1 MKTRIEKDS
10 LGEVEIPYEAYY
22 GIYTS
27 RSKDSFQITK
37 RGLSR
42 QMIKSLAI
50 VKKAC
55 AKANCDAGLLT
66 AKQTEAICL
75 SCDEILNGRLHG
87 QFVTDVIQG
96 GAGLSINMNANEV
109 IANRANE
116 MLGGEKGKYQ
126 FVDPIKHLN
135 MNQSTNEVMLT
146 AGKITTIRL
155 IKKLIVEGKKL
166 VNAFEDKANEI
177 AQRINNES
185 IEGMSREK
193 SLNYNRLYDEFQS
206 FAYGL
211 ERALKRIDSTI
222 PGLYEIAIGYTTN
235 KGSEAEAL
243 YMKKVIKHLKQ
254 VAGDNF
260 VQSKSLLDATKNFEC
275 FVSVS
280 STLKGLMVNLA
291 KTASDLRNLSSHV
304 VSEPIIRLP
313 EIQAATN
320 SVYDKNYPVVL
331 DMVNQV
337 CFFVIGTDA
346 TIVLAAEG
354 NELDFNMYAPV
365 LFASLF
371 DSITFV
377 RRAIRTLREIG
388 IEGIKIR

>member
-27 RSKDSFQITK
+27 RSKDNFQITK
-37 RGLSR
+37 RSISR

-55 AKANCDAGLLT
+55 CKANCDAGLLT
-66 AKQTEAICL
+66 QKQAEVICL

-87 QFVTDVIQG
+87 QFVTDLIQG

-116 MLGGEKGKYQ
+116 MLGGEKGKYE

-135 MNQSTNEVMLT
+135 MNQSTNEVILT

-155 IKKLIVEGKKL
+155 LKKLIVESKKL
-166 VNAFEDKANEI
+166 VQAFDNKANEI
-177 AQRINNES
+177 AQK
-185 IEGMSREK
+185 IENSPKEK
-193 SLNYNRLYDEFQS
+193 YHTYKMLYDEFES
-206 FAYGL
+206 FSYGL
-211 ERALKRIDSTI
+211 ERAIKRIESTI
-222 PGLYEIAIGYTTN
+222 PGLYEIVLGYTTN
-235 KGSEAEAL
+235 KGSEAEAI
-243 YMKKVIKHLKQ
+243 YMKKVVKHLKQ
-254 VAGDNF
+254 VSGDNF

-275 FVSVS
+275 FVTVS

-291 KTASDLRNLSSHV
+291 KTASDLRNLSSDIIN
-304 VSEPIIRLP
+304 EPMIELP
-313 EIQAATN
+313 KIQAATN
-320 SVYDKNYPVVL
+320 SVYEKNYPVVL
-331 DMVNQV
+331 DVVNQV
-337 CFFVIGTDA
+337 CFYVIGTDA
-346 TIVLAAEG
+346 TICLAAEG

-365 LFASLF
+365 LLAYLF
-371 DSITFV
+371 ESITFV

-388 IEGIKIR
+388 IEGIEIK

>member
-27 RSKDSFQITK
+27 RSKDNFQITK
-37 RGLSR
+37 RSISR

-55 AKANCDAGLLT
+55 CKANCDAGLLT
-66 AKQTEAICL
+66 QKQAEVICL

-87 QFVTDVIQG
+87 QFVTDLIQG

-116 MLGGEKGKYQ
+116 MLGGEKGKYE

-135 MNQSTNEVMLT
+135 MNQSTNEVILT

-155 IKKLIVEGKKL
+155 LKKLIVESKKL
-166 VNAFEDKANEI
+166 VQAFDNKTNEI
-177 AQRINNES
+177 AQK
-185 IEGMSREK
+185 IENSPKEK
-193 SLNYNRLYDEFQS
+193 YHTYKMLYDEFES
-206 FAYGL
+206 FSYGL
-211 ERALKRIDSTI
+211 ERAIKRIESTI
-222 PGLYEIAIGYTTN
+222 PGLYEIVLGYTTN
-235 KGSEAEAL
+235 KGSEAEAI
-243 YMKKVIKHLKQ
+243 YMKKVVKHLKQ
-254 VAGDNF
+254 VSGDNF

-275 FVSVS
+275 FVTVS

-291 KTASDLRNLSSHV
+291 KTASDLRNLSSDIIN
-304 VSEPIIRLP
+304 EPMIELP
-313 EIQAATN
+313 KIQAATN
-320 SVYDKNYPVVL
+320 SVYEKNYPVVL
-331 DMVNQV
+331 DVVNQV
-337 CFFVIGTDA
+337 CFYVIGTDA
-346 TIVLAAEG
+346 TICLAAEG

-365 LFASLF
+365 LLAYLF
-371 DSITFV
+371 ESITFV

-388 IEGIKIR
+388 IEGIEIK